1 MLLHCLW
8 PAIMMSLCRD
18 QSASATFYFKTES
31 EGEAENQAEGS
42 ASDREHLVK
51 EWMYYEPLQHGV
63 DEFKLRNNQVKK
75 KNSDPSL
82 LSL

>member
-1 MLLHCLW
+1 
-8 PAIMMSLCRD
+8 MMSLCRD